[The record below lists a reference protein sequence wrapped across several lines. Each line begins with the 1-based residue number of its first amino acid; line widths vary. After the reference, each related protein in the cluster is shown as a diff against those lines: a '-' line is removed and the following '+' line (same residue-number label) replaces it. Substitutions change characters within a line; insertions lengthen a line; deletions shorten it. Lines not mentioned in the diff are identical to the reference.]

1 MILEF
6 LKTRTFTEDLCKPL
20 QLEDFVI
27 QPVEFV
33 SPTKWHLAH
42 TSWFFEVFILT
53 KFNKDYKLYNADYP
67 YLFNSYY
74 ETKGDRVMG
83 ADRGN
88 FSRPLVQEIYNYR
101 SYVTNELSNL
111 LDSNPNHNKL
121 LSIVEIGIHHEKQH
135 QELILM
141 DLKYCFGHNPLFPV
155 YKGSFDEQSS
165 QDKNQDWHSIKEGL
179 YKIGHDGK
187 GFCYD
192 NETGAHQVFLQE
204 FKIRD
209 GLVTNGEFIEFI
221 EDGGYRDPLLWH
233 AEAWDWIHAENISH
247 PLYWRKMGEGW
258 SEFALSGLKPLNLD
272 HILSHVSYY
281 EAAAFAQWKGY
292 RLPTEFE
299 WEIAQDKFDW
309 GKRWEWTESAYTPYP
324 NYKKAS
330 GALGEYNSKF
340 MVNQKV
346 LRGGSA
352 FTSSDHNTKTY
363 RNFFHPHM
371 RWQQSGVRLTK

>member
-1 MILEF
+1 MIQEF
-6 LKTRTFTEDLCKPL
+6 LKTRAFTEDLCKPL
-20 QLEDFVI
+20 ELEDFVI
-27 QPVEFV
+27 QPIEFV

-53 KFNKDYKLYNADYP
+53 KFSKEYELYREDYP

-74 ETKGDRVMG
+74 QTKGERIMKT
-83 ADRGN
+83 DRGN
-88 FSRPLVQEIYNYR
+88 LSRPLLQEVFNYR
-101 SYVTNELSNL
+101 SYVTSALVNL
-111 LDSNPNHNKL
+111 LKSNTNYNEL

-141 DLKYCFGHNPLFPV
+141 DIKYCFGHNPLFPI
-155 YKGSFDEQSS
+155 YEKSFDEQSF
-165 QDKNQDWHSIKEGL
+165 QEKNKNWHSIKEGL
-179 YKIGHDGK
+179 YRIGHYGK

-192 NETGAHQVFLQE
+192 NETKAHQVFLQE

-209 GLVTNGEFIEFI
+209 GLVTNREFLEFIEN
-221 EDGGYRDPLLWH
+221 GGYKDSLLWH
-233 AEAWDWIHAENISH
+233 AEAWDWIHAENINH
-247 PLYWRKMGEGW
+247 PMYWQKKETGW
-258 SEFALSGLKPLNLD
+258 FEFTLSGLKPLNLD
-272 HILSHVSYY
+272 HVLSHVSYY
-281 EAAAFAQWKGY
+281 EAAAFAHWKGY

-324 NYKKAS
+324 NYKKEA
-330 GALGEYNSKF
+330 GAIGEYNSKF

-352 FTSSDHNTKTY
+352 LTSSDHTSETY

-371 RWQQSGVRLTK
+371 RWHQSGVRLTK